1 MTHENFQSTLWTKN
15 GLLTKCGNVT
25 VVQKQPEAKGGQNKT
40 QDISLQK

>member
-1 MTHENFQSTLWTKN
+1 MDKKWT
-15 GLLTKCGNVT
+15 LTKCGNVT